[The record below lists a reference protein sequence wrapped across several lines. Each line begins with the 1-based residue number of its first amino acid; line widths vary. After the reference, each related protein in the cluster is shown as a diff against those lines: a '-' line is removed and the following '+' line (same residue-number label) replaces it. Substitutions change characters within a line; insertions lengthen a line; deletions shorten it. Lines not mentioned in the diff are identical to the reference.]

1 MTVLTSFARW
11 TGAVRTDHAPG
22 VTRAR
27 RRSIGVAPP
36 SFTDL
41 LPWTDYLADEQ
52 VVLLEDGVSR
62 GAVFELTPTSTEGR
76 TEEFLARQA
85 DALRSAVNGSF
96 PELDDGEW
104 IVQFFAQDDPR
115 IDSVYD
121 ELVAYVRPEVLGSEY
136 TQDYLRRMRAHLD
149 QVSRPGGLFVDT
161 EVSGIRF
168 RGQRRR
174 IRAVVY
180 RRQPASEATDRDGIG
195 PAEQLRNVCER
206 FEASLRQGGV
216 HTRRCTGRDFY
227 EWLLAWFNPRPEVA
241 PEGAAQ
247 LLKVAPYPGDDDLPF
262 GRDFADLV
270 LLSKPKSDVGRGLW
284 YFDELPHVALTLQ
297 QLRNKPVVGHL
308 TAERQFDDGRYYALF
323 DKLPDGAILSLTL
336 TMRAQDRLR
345 AHVDAIERAAT
356 GDSPEAELSKENC
369 HVVKRRMAEGDKLLP
384 LNMVLYLRGDDE
396 LDLRRKVNH
405 VNATLL
411 PSGLK
416 FIDQRQDLVALTAY
430 IRGLPMAFDPA
441 FDLRHLKRSRLVFSS
456 DVARL
461 LPIYGRARGTGRP
474 GMIYFNRAG
483 EPLMF
488 DPLHRQDRKKNAHLV
503 LFGPTGAGKSAA
515 CAHKLM
521 LEMAVHRPR
530 LFLLEVGGSFTL
542 LGEHFRRLGLSVN
555 QVTLSANADIS
566 LPPFADAYT
575 MLDQIRRPELT
586 IQEDDVP
593 GDDDD
598 EPSDGDDKRDILGEM
613 EIAARVMIT
622 GGDERENAKLTR
634 ADRYLIRLAIIE
646 AAKKARAAGRPQL
659 MTEDVATELQGIS
672 ADKTLPEA
680 RRIRA
685 IEMGDGMKLFCDG
698 LAGRFFNRCGTP
710 WPDVDVTIVDLG
722 LFAREGYEDQLTVAF
737 MSFMNHVHALVE
749 SRQHEARQTIVTV
762 DEAHIITASPL
773 LSPYLTKISKMWR
786 KLGTWLWLLTQ
797 NLGDFPDSAR
807 RMLSMIEWWICL
819 AMPLDEVEQVRRFRN
834 LSPETVRLLLSARK
848 EPGKYT
854 EGVVLTDTF
863 EALFRNVPPA
873 LALALAMTE
882 KHEKAQRA
890 AIMRQ
895 RGCSELDAAYRVA
908 ELIES
913 ARG

>member
-1 MTVLTSFARW
+1 MLTSFARW
-11 TGAVRTDHAPG
+11 TGAISVDHSPG
-22 VTRAR
+22 ITRAR
-27 RRSIGVAPP
+27 RRAIGVAPP

-41 LPWTDYLADEQ
+41 LPWTDYLSDEQ
-52 VVLLEDGVSR
+52 AFLLEDGVSR
-62 GAVFELTPTSTEGR
+62 GAVYELTPTSTEGR
-76 TEEFLARQA
+76 TEEFLQRQA
-85 DALRSAVNGSF
+85 DALRSALNGSF

-104 IVQFFAQDDPR
+104 VVQFFAQDDPR

-121 ELVAYVRPEVLGSEY
+121 DLVAYIRPQVLATPY
-136 TQDYLRRMRAHLD
+136 TQDYLARMQAHLAS
-149 QVSRPGGLFVDT
+149 VSRVEGLFIDT

-180 RRQPASEATDRDGIG
+180 RRSGGSGSIDRDGIG
-195 PAEQLRNVCER
+195 VAEQLKNVCER

-216 HTRRCTGRDFY
+216 GVRRCTGRDFY
-227 EWLLAWFNPRPEVA
+227 EWLLPWFNPRPGVA
-241 PEGAAQ
+241 PDSVAE
-247 LLKVAPYPGDDDLPF
+247 LLRAAPYPGDDDLPF

-270 LLSKPKSDVGRGLW
+270 LLAKPRSDVERGLW
-284 YFDELPHVALTLQ
+284 FFDDLPHAALTFQ
-297 QLRNKPVVGHL
+297 QLRRKPLVGHL
-308 TAERQFDDGRYYALF
+308 TAERQFDDGRFYALF
-323 DKLPDGAILSLTL
+323 DKLPDGAVLSLTV
-336 TMRAQDRLR
+336 TIRAQDKLR

-369 HVVKRRMAEGDKLLP
+369 RLVKRRMAEGDKLLP

-430 IRGLPMAFDPA
+430 IRGLPMAFDPV
-441 FDLRHLKRSRLVFSS
+441 FDLRQLKRSRLVFSS

-488 DPLHRQDRKKNAHLV
+488 DPMHPQDRKKNAHLV

-542 LGEHFRRLGLSVN
+542 LGEHFRRQGLTVN
-555 QVTLSANADIS
+555 QVTLSANSDIS
-566 LPPFADAYT
+566 LPPFADAFK

-586 IQEDDVP
+586 IHEDDVP
-593 GDDDD
+593 DDDG
-598 EPSDGDDKRDILGEM
+598 EDDTGEDDRRDILGEM

-646 AAKKARAAGRPQL
+646 AAKKARAGGQVQL
-659 MTEDVATELQGIS
+659 LTEDVANELHAIA
-672 ADKTLPEA
+672 ADRSLPEA
-680 RRIRA
+680 RRVRA
-685 IEMGDGMKLFCDG
+685 VEMGDGMKLFCDG

-710 WPDVDVTIVDLG
+710 WPDVDVTIVDLS

-737 MSFMNHVHALVE
+737 LSFMNHIHAQVE
-749 SRQHEARQTIVTV
+749 SRQHEARQTIVPV

-773 LSPYLTKISKMWR
+773 LSPYLSKISKMWR

-807 RMLSMIEWWICL
+807 RMLSMMEWWICL
-819 AMPLDEVEQVRRFRN
+819 TMPLDEVEQVKRFRD
-834 LSPETVRLLLSARK
+834 LSPETVKLLLSTRK

-890 AIMRQ
+890 QIMRE
-895 RGCSELDAAYRVA
+895 RGCSELDAAYHVA
-908 ELIES
+908 ELIQ
-913 ARG
+913 ATRG